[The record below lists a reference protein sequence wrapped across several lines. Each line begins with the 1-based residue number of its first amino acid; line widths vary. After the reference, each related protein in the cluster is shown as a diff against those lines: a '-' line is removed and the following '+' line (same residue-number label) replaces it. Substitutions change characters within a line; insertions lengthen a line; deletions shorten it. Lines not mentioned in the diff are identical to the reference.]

1 MKIRID
7 KALLL
12 AIGVFLLDV
21 STKHWAFASI
31 NPSRPRSVFLGVQID
46 VTRNDGIAFSLLSGR
61 TWLIFVLMAFAIAL
75 LLWFY
80 LRHRQRPGLWIA
92 TGLMLGGAFGNLYD
106 RVTLG
111 YVRDFIS
118 LGWFPTFNLADVAL
132 TLGVVMLLFTV
143 DPKEAESE
151 EHRAEV

>member
-1 MKIRID
+1 MKNRID
-7 KALLL
+7 KAFLL
-12 AIGVFLLDV
+12 AIFVFLLDI
-21 STKHWAFASI
+21 STKHWAFSTI

-61 TWLIFVLMAFAIAL
+61 TWLIFVLMTLAVGL

-80 LRHRQRPGLWIA
+80 VRHHQRPGLWIA
-92 TGLMLGGAFGNLYD
+92 TGLMLGGALGNFYD

-132 TLGVVMLLFTV
+132 TLGVLMLVFTI
-143 DPKEAESE
+143 DQSGE
-151 EHRAEV
+151 EEGHSDAEV